1 MAGWLGAALITA
13 AAVAPAAFEVLPS
26 SPLAGTV
33 VGRVLSPLF
42 VAGIVAGVGVAVLTR
57 PPWAGGS
64 FRATFVAA
72 SVVASACGIAQ
83 FFLTPRL
90 DRLRAEIGGP
100 VDALAAGD
108 PRRVAFGMLHG
119 YTVAG
124 LALAMAGAGVCLVV
138 LSFAIRPRR

>member
-13 AAVAPAAFEVLPS
+13 AVVAPAAFAVLPS
-26 SPLAGTV
+26 STLAGML

-42 VAGIVAGVGVAVLTR
+42 VAGLVAGAGIAVLTR
-57 PPWAGGS
+57 PPWSDGA
-64 FRATFVAA
+64 FRVGFVAA
-72 SVVASACGIAQ
+72 LVVASACGIAQ

-100 VDALAAGD
+100 VGALAAGD

-124 LALAMAGAGVCLVV
+124 LALAMVGAGACLVV
-138 LSFAIRPRR
+138 LSLAVRPRR